1 MSASC
6 PSAIASLD
14 DSLAVAYE
22 SLRRLEAAESIDI
35 VEMIRQLETAAESSR
50 KLRTLVSSE
59 LPGASWTN
67 REELDEIIERNPE
80 KFNGTSAEKVNAG
93 GNK

>member
-1 MSASC
+1 
-6 PSAIASLD
+6 
-14 DSLAVAYE
+14 VAYE
-22 SLRRLEAAESIDI
+22 SLRRLEAAESVD
-35 VEMIRQLETAAESSR
+35 VAEMIRQLETAAESSR

>member
-1 MSASC
+1 MSVSC

-22 SLRRLEAAESIDI
+22 SLRRLEAAESVD
-35 VEMIRQLETAAESSR
+35 VAEMIRQLETAAESSR